1 VTLSSAVA
9 LVVPLDCLY
18 RTTRFNQ
25 RHARGCA
32 GQWVALDLFNE
43 IFDGTSQSN
52 KALISL
58 LLAGTELFDLG
69 REILVAHA

>member
-1 VTLSSAVA
+1 
-9 LVVPLDCLY
+9 
-18 RTTRFNQ
+18 
-25 RHARGCA
+25 
-32 GQWVALDLFNE
+32 LFNE